1 MKRPRTRRGYR
12 NPARYRLEFIKEN
25 TLNVLWSV
33 RMTPLRVWLVSG
45 LIIAAVGA
53 LIWLVMSY
61 TPLRRLVPGTL
72 SGDLRA
78 RYIELSL
85 TVDSLEQ
92 RAAASDAY
100 LANIQTI
107 LTGDIPESS
116 PADAPLLAA
125 SDSLLA
131 ASEAERAFVQ
141 KFEEQERFNLSVLAP
156 IAAEGMV
163 FTTPGNVAEVRALPG
178 AGRTVEL
185 VIPRGG
191 AVNSVYRGTVVSVV
205 PRPDGMSDITIQH
218 PNDFLTVYSGVRDV
232 FVEKGSKVVAGQR
245 IAHAGSA
252 PISFELWHKE
262 SALDSREYISL

>member
-1 MKRPRTRRGYR
+1 MKKRRSSYK
-12 NPARYRLEFIKEN
+12 NPSRFRLEFIKEN

-33 RMTPLRVWLVSG
+33 RMTPVRVWLACGV
-45 LIIAAVGA
+45 IVAAIGA
-53 LIWLVMSY
+53 LIWLIMSY

-78 RYIELSL
+78 RYIELAL

-92 RAAASDAY
+92 KAAASDAY
-100 LANIQTI
+100 LDNIRTI
-107 LTGDIPESS
+107 LTGDIPEQT
-116 PADAPLLAA
+116 PTEAPLPAV

-131 ASEAERAFVQ
+131 ASEAERAFMQ
-141 KFEEQERFNLSVLAP
+141 SFEERERFNLSVLAP

-163 FTTPGNVAEVRALPG
+163 FTSPGNVAEVRQVPG
-178 AGRTVEL
+178 VGRAVEL

-205 PRPDGMSDITIQH
+205 TRPDGLSDITLQH
-218 PNDFLTVYSGVRDV
+218 PNDFLSVYSGVRDV
-232 FVEKGSKVVAGQR
+232 FVDKGTKVVAGQR
-245 IAHAGSA
+245 IGHVGDKPLA
-252 PISFELWHKE
+252 FELWHKG

>member
-1 MKRPRTRRGYR
+1 MKRTRKSYR

-33 RMTPLRVWLVSG
+33 RMTPLRVWLTSA
-45 LIIAAVGA
+45 LIVAAIGA
-53 LIWLVMSY
+53 LIWLIMSY

-78 RYIELSL
+78 RYIELTL

-92 RAAASDAY
+92 RAAVSDAY
-100 LANIQTI
+100 LANIQSI
-107 LTGDIPESS
+107 LTGDIPETT
-116 PADAPLLAA
+116 PTEAPQLAVA
-125 SDSLLA
+125 DSLLE

-141 KFEEQERFNLSVLAP
+141 QFEEQERFNLSVLAP

-163 FTTPGNVAEVRALPG
+163 FTTPGNVAEVRSLPG
-178 AGRTVEL
+178 AGRAVEL

-205 PRPDGMSDITIQH
+205 PRPDGLSDITIQH
-218 PNDFLTVYSGVRDV
+218 PNEFLTVYSGVHDV

-245 IAHAGSA
+245 IAHADDN
-252 PISFELWHKE
+252 PLRFELWHKG
-262 SALDSREYISL
+262 SALDSREYISMEP